1 MRKKDCVWPR
11 KIQNVEADTDVTKFV
26 GVSYDTDVFSLALEF
41 LLIEPSTCVFFVVCR
56 KMFLK
61 VRKVYVANVA
71 FTSHRKEGRTCCNS
85 KEDLP

>member
-41 LLIEPSTCVFFVVCR
+41 LLTDTDHMCVFFVVCR
-56 KMFLK
+56 KLFLK
-61 VRKVYVANVA
+61 LRKVFVGNVA
-71 FTSHRKEGRTCCNS
+71 FTSHR
-85 KEDLP
+85 